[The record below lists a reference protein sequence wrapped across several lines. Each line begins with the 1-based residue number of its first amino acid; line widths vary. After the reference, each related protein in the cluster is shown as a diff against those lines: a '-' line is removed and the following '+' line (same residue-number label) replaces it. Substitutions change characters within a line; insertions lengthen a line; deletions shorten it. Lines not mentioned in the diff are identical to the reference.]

1 MLIHLKED
9 NISVNDAI
17 EDLNDHFIN
26 EGDKLSDTEKTAL
39 NVITLLLPVLDALV
53 ANRKD
58 ETLSI
63 HETKINRLQVG
74 VRKNEYASDALD
86 QYSRRE
92 NVRIT
97 GIPEGEGTEEN
108 LVDKIIQVL
117 VQWGWLL
124 TFPPS
129 MTFID

>member
-9 NISVNDAI
+9 NTSVNDAI

-63 HETKINRLQVG
+63 HV
-74 VRKNEYASDALD
+74 V
-86 QYSRRE
+86 
-92 NVRIT
+92 
-97 GIPEGEGTEEN
+97 
-108 LVDKIIQVL
+108 
-117 VQWGWLL
+117 
-124 TFPPS
+124 
-129 MTFID
+129 

>member
-1 MLIHLKED
+1 MLVRGHNKHGNGAGKKSDNFAELIKDKCSNLKED

-39 NVITLLLPVLDALV
+39 NVITLLLLVLDALV
-53 ANRKD
+53 TNRKD

-74 VRKNEYASDALD
+74 VRK
-86 QYSRRE
+86 
-92 NVRIT
+92 
-97 GIPEGEGTEEN
+97 
-108 LVDKIIQVL
+108 K
-117 VQWGWLL
+117 
-124 TFPPS
+124 
-129 MTFID
+129 

>member
-39 NVITLLLPVLDALV
+39 NVITLLLLVLDALV
-53 ANRKD
+53 TNRKD

-74 VRKNEYASDALD
+74 VRK
-86 QYSRRE
+86 
-92 NVRIT
+92 
-97 GIPEGEGTEEN
+97 
-108 LVDKIIQVL
+108 K
-117 VQWGWLL
+117 
-124 TFPPS
+124 
-129 MTFID
+129 

>member
-1 MLIHLKED
+1 MADHVPYRSKGSYSLGQCKYY
-9 NISVNDAI
+9 VN
-17 EDLNDHFIN
+17 
-26 EGDKLSDTEKTAL
+26 KTAL

-97 GIPEGEGTEEN
+97 GIPEGEGMRM
-108 LVDKIIQVL
+108 IQL
-117 VQWGWLL
+117 DW
-124 TFPPS
+124 
-129 MTFID
+129 